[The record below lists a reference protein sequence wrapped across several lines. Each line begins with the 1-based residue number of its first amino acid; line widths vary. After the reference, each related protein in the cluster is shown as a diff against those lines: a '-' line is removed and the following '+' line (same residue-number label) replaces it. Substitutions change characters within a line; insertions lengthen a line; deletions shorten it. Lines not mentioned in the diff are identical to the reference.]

1 MRFVLLLPLIVAC
14 AAAPSVPPAC
24 PECPRSTPSPPA
36 PESDKPPTVEEA
48 RTFIDKIDTD
58 LRRLWTARD
67 RAGWVSQNFITDDTE
82 VLAAQAEE
90 ATAEYVG
97 KAILAS
103 RRFKDLKLPDD
114 LARQMYLLR
123 LAQTVPTPTD
133 ANERKELT
141 EIEAWMTAAYG
152 KGKYCPKRLNGN
164 CLTLDELS
172 KTLRTSKKYDDLLDA
187 WTGWHSVSPPIRE

>member
-1 MRFVLLLPLIVAC
+1 MRILTLFPILI
-14 AAAPSVPPAC
+14 AAACGGQAATAPPVAPAK
-24 PECPRSTPSPPA
+24 PESA
-36 PESDKPPTVEEA
+36 DSDKPATLEEA
-48 RTFIDKIDTD
+48 RAFLEKIDKD